1 MLTNTL
7 IYKLIKAHYEKDE
20 YMFNTYV
27 NSVVRQLKKIGY
39 VKTVEMIEK
48 LQSDNKK
55 EVKGALG
62 KCAKLKENKGNL
74 QY

>member
-1 MLTNTL
+1 
-7 IYKLIKAHYEKDE
+7 
-20 YMFNTYV
+20 
-27 NSVVRQLKKIGY
+27 
-39 VKTVEMIEK
+39 MIEK

-62 KCAKLKENKGNL
+62 KCAKLKENKGKL

>member
-27 NSVVRQLKKIGY
+27 NSVVRQLKKLDMLRLW
-39 VKTVEMIEK
+39 K
-48 LQSDNKK
+48 
-55 EVKGALG
+55 
-62 KCAKLKENKGNL
+62 
-74 QY
+74 